1 MDSRHTRNSLSWDHT
16 AYEDAHKSCIKEVKY
31 CELLQ
36 FIAYIS
42 FQQVNDVFSVTPRTL
57 VFPVNHSL

>member
-1 MDSRHTRNSLSWDHT
+1 MDSRHTRYSLSWDHS
-16 AYEDAHKSCIKEVKY
+16 AYEDAHKSCTKEVKC

-36 FIAYIS
+36 FIAHIS
-42 FQQVNDVFSVTPRTL
+42 LQQVNDVFSVTPRTL